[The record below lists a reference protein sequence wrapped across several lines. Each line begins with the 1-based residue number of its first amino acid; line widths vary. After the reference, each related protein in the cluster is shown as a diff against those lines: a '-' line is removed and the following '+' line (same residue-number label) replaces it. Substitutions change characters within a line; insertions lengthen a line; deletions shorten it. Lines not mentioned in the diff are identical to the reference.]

1 MTLAI
6 AREEGSKIGQ
16 NCRQIVLKKL
26 PIWERGLSKI
36 QKKKNAHVIYVIR
49 DPNLLIVLR
58 T

>member
-36 QKKKNAHVIYVIR
+36 QKKNAHVIYVIR

>member
-36 QKKKNAHVIYVIR
+36 QKKNAQVIYVIR

>member
-6 AREEGSKIGQ
+6 GREEGSKIGQ

-36 QKKKNAHVIYVIR
+36 QKKNAHVIYVIR